1 MDVIF
6 LGTLEKLTAKIR
18 FIRRRYGYFCVTTD
32 LKYGRIVYSAN
43 IYLIFIMKM
52 KSKALT
58 VAVLGMGIVL
68 RVLNK
73 KPTRCYCLVQHLVI
87 YCMKQSPA

>member
-18 FIRRRYGYFCVTTD
+18 FLRRRHGYFCVTTD
-32 LKYGRIVYSAN
+32 SKNGRIVYSAN

-52 KSKALT
+52 KSKSLT
-58 VAVLGMGIVL
+58 VGVLGMGIVL

-73 KPTRCYCLVQHLVI
+73 KPT
-87 YCMKQSPA
+87 

>member
-1 MDVIF
+1 
-6 LGTLEKLTAKIR
+6 
-18 FIRRRYGYFCVTTD
+18 
-32 LKYGRIVYSAN
+32 
-43 IYLIFIMKM
+43 M

-73 KPTRCYCLVQHLVI
+73 KPTRCYCLVQHLII
-87 YCMKQSPA
+87 YAMKQSPA